1 MKICVITSH
10 FPSETDP
17 TFAFVEALVHE
28 LVDQGNSCCVIA
40 PQSRLSAIKNKR
52 VIRKK
57 EELRKTKN
65 GNEFMV
71 YSPRVASF
79 SMLPIISKLLRE
91 SLQHRYYLAV
101 KAVVEQLPEKPDVL
115 YGHFAKPSGMLA
127 SVLGHELQIPS
138 FVAFGESNL
147 SASLE
152 TVGFEKARADLRYLT
167 GAIAVSSQLKEEV
180 LREKLVPDIPVNVI
194 PNAIDGSLF
203 HPVGKAARQLRR
215 NSLGIKEDDF
225 VVAFV
230 GYFTERKG
238 SLRVLQAIGGL
249 DRVKGM
255 FFGTGPMVPVGDQ
268 VAFCGV
274 VSHDRLCEYLSCADV
289 FVLPT
294 LAEGCCNAIIEAMAC
309 GLPIISSDSEFNK
322 DILFEDN
329 SIKINPTEIDAIR
342 KAVLKLQQNPEL
354 CKQMGMNS
362 LRHAAKLSLSNRAS
376 QILSYMEGCI
386 KEKSGTITL
395 EA

>member
-1 MKICVITSH
+1 MNICVITSH
-10 FPSETDP
+10 FPSEKDP

-40 PQSRLSAIKNKR
+40 PQSRLSAMKNNR

-57 EELRKTKN
+57 EEQRRTKN

-79 SMLPIISKLLRE
+79 SAIPVISKLLRGK
-91 SLQHRYYLAV
+91 LQHWYYLAV
-101 KAVVEQLPEKPDVL
+101 KTVVAQLPMKPDVL

-127 SVLGHELQIPS
+127 SILGHELQIPS

-147 SASLE
+147 SASLKK
-152 TVGFEKARADLRYLT
+152 VGFEKVRADLRYLT
-167 GAIAVSSQLKEEV
+167 GAIAVSSQLKKEV
-180 LREKLVPDIPVNVI
+180 LREKLVPDIPINVI
-194 PNAIDGSLF
+194 PNAIDRTLF
-203 HPVGKAARQLRR
+203 HPVGKVARQLRR

-238 SLRVLQAIGGL
+238 SMRVLQAISGL

-274 VSHDRLCEYLSCADV
+274 VSHDHLCEYLSCADV

-309 GLPIISSDSEFNK
+309 GLPIISSDCDFNM

-329 SIKINPTEIDAIR
+329 AIKINPTEIDEIR
-342 KAVLKLQQNPEL
+342 KAVLKLKQNPEL

-362 LRHAAKLSLSNRAS
+362 LRHAANLSLSNRAS
-376 QILSYMEGCI
+376 QIQSFMDSCI
-386 KEKSGTITL
+386 KERSGTISL